1 MLCKS
6 LQGLRL
12 WRESKQHETPPSKRQ
27 GKKSLLDSRLWL
39 NARDRGKELER
50 ERNRK
55 LRKNLHGN
63 NSGKLIYED
72 KRTQVEDSD
81 ENKMRQ
87 RLEQTMMV
95 V

>member
-1 MLCKS
+1 MLCNS

-12 WRESKQHETPPSKRQ
+12 WRESKQHEKPPSKRQ
-27 GKKSLLDSRLWL
+27 GKKNLPDSRLWL

-63 NSGKLIYED
+63 NSDKLIYED
-72 KRTQVEDSD
+72 KRTQVEDLD